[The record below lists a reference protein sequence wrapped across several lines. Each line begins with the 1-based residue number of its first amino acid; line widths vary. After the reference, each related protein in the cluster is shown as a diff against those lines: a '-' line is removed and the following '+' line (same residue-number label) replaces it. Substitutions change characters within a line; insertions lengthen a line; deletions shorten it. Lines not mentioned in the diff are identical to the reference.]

1 MDIFDEYSACLTLKI
16 SILWGTH
23 INFVK
28 KMYLWD
34 LNEVLQFLQ
43 KYEGSERMECR
54 NALPSKQLNPRKLTA
69 KSRVNVH
76 VYMCVYMREGK
87 KCVCLHACTQTHST
101 VLP

>member
-16 SILWGTH
+16 SIFWGTH

-43 KYEGSERMECR
+43 KYEGSEPMECR
-54 NALPSKQLNPRKLTA
+54 NALPSKQLNPRKFTA